1 MYCSIQYDF
10 LVKRF
15 SIWCYDKNE
24 KQDQNI
30 TESEQ
35 LHYYSNEKKR
45 RNKDKMPCT
54 NIHDRSLSWL
64 GTVALLKNKYG
75 WVNRDYVPHS
85 FLVK

>member
-1 MYCSIQYDF
+1 MCLIMYCSIQYDF

-45 RNKDKMPCT
+45 RDKDKISIT

-64 GTVALLKNKYG
+64 GTIALLKQNMAG
-75 WVNRDYVPHS
+75 
-85 FLVK
+85 